1 MLTYSLGL
9 SCIRLLIID
18 LWTLSR
24 ESISSLIRDNSW
36 QKSWGQGSTTRELSV
51 YIPTAVEITFRWKRM
66 NSPFLRLINDVSIFL
81 KDFQSFSKDI
91 FVNFIIVWKSF
102 DKIQNSLFIRAFW
115 KAYRISDIARKML
128 STDIV
133 VTSSEILLA
142 IM

>member
-1 MLTYSLGL
+1 
-9 SCIRLLIID
+9 
-18 LWTLSR
+18 
-24 ESISSLIRDNSW
+24 
-36 QKSWGQGSTTRELSV
+36 
-51 YIPTAVEITFRWKRM
+51 M